1 MKLQLNLRRAA
12 RKEFDEAN
20 VWYEQR
26 QSGLGRE
33 FINEVESAF
42 QSIAAQPD
50 RFPIAI
56 DDVRIARVRRFP
68 YSVYYRVKKEQIVV
82 IAVFHSRAIRQFGNR
97 ENEFTLR
104 K

>member
-1 MKLQLNLRRAA
+1 MKLQLKLRRAA

-26 QSGLGRE
+26 QTGLDRE
-33 FINEVESAF
+33 FINEVEHAF
-42 QSIAAQPD
+42 QNIAAQPD

-56 DDVRIARVRRFP
+56 GDVRIARVRRFP
-68 YSVYYRVKKEQIVV
+68 YSVYYRVKKDQIVV
-82 IAVFHSRAIRQFGNR
+82 MAVFHSARDPAIWKS
-97 ENEFTLR
+97 R